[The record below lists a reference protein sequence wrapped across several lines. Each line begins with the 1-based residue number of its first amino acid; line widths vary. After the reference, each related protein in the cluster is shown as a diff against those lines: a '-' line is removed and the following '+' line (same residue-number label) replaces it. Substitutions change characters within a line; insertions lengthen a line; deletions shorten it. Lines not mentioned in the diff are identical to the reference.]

1 MIDRTLCTPL
11 YLKVWEG
18 LRFVILKSG
27 DLPMGKAVCYSRG
40 WGDAIKRRLN
50 ICI

>member
-1 MIDRTLCTPL
+1 MIDRTLSLPL

-27 DLPMGKAVCYSRG
+27 DLPMGKAVYYSRG
-40 WGDAIKRRLN
+40 WGDAIKNRLS
-50 ICI
+50 I